1 MQRTALVIGGSM
13 SGLLAGLLPPHGGAI
28 AWEGEAIAHDPA
40 AHRQRL
46 HFIGHLDA
54 VKPVLTV
61 REAVRALVHGG
72 MLETRQGA
80 GTYVI
85 TRRDPAQLLQQMDY
99 ATLAEWLEVRQMLE
113 VEGARL
119 AATRRDAADLK
130 RIQAH
135 LEARGD
141 WHPEQTETT
150 LPAFVERDTNFHLA
164 VMQAGHNQALLAMYR
179 FFSDQWART
188 IVHTQRDGTLPT
200 PTLQQHRELFE
211 AIADNDTHATVHAVQ
226 AMLAPALA
234 AARSRGND
242 HAPPR

>member
-1 MQRTALVIGGSM
+1 MPLTHTSRTSLADQVLDQLRQSIARGDWPIGERIPTEEQ
-13 SGLLAGLLPPHGGAI
+13 LAAQLGVG
-28 AWEGEAIAHDPA
+28 
-40 AHRQRL
+40 RN
-46 HFIGHLDA
+46 
-54 VKPVLTV
+54 TV